1 MLLSELVF
9 GLKLIFG
16 NVIIWENRKSKIS
29 FGKVYLLNF
38 SQRWKRSKQND
49 LVSNKWYTGTLNKKK
64 FHNKLT

>member
-16 NVIIWENRKSKIS
+16 NVIIWEYRKSKIS
-29 FGKVYLLNF
+29 FRKVYLLNF

-49 LVSNKWYTGTLNKKK
+49 LVSNKWDTGTLKK
-64 FHNKLT
+64 FHNKLM

>member
-16 NVIIWENRKSKIS
+16 NVIIWEYRKSKIS
-29 FGKVYLLNF
+29 FRKVYLLNF

-49 LVSNKWYTGTLNKKK
+49 LVSNKWDTGTKKNY

>member
-29 FGKVYLLNF
+29 FRKVYLLNF

-49 LVSNKWYTGTLNKKK
+49 LVSNKWDTGTLKKIPQ
-64 FHNKLT
+64 